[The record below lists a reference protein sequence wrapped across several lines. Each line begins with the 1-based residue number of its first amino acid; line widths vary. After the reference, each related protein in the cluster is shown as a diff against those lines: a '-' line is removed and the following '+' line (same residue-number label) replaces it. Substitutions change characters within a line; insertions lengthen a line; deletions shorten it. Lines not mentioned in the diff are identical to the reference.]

1 MAILLTTL
9 YTSCKPE
16 RAKEFLTCLER
27 NLAHPY
33 IKAVKVFLE
42 VQNPDI
48 GYGYLDG
55 FQHEKLEIIP
65 VHDRSTYAELIA
77 EANKL
82 DNDQI
87 AIIANGDIY
96 FDEHSALER
105 SAEITSGEFWTLSR
119 YEPTLDG
126 KWKLFHH
133 AIAGAHDCWIFRTP
147 LPEFKNNYKL
157 GIQGC
162 DLFIA
167 QRAIEAGFKV
177 LNPCLSILPRHLHQ
191 VPGVRNHKLDPIRK
205 TNYWHD
211 PEYAPLGT
219 QTYSPQPCSLE
230 RRATLSHRSP
240 SYIAMNLIGRWLLP
254 IYRFEPLKNQ
264 LDTWRGYKRTNKAK
278 VK

>member
-16 RAKEFLTCLER
+16 RAEEFLSCLER
-27 NLAHPY
+27 NLAHPD
-33 IKAVKVFLE
+33 IEAVKVFLE
-42 VQNPDI
+42 IKDQDT
-48 GYGYLDG
+48 GYDYLDG
-55 FQHEKLEIIP
+55 FDHEKLEIIP
-65 VHDRSTYAELIA
+65 VHHRSTYAELIA
-77 EANKL
+77 VANNWG
-82 DNDQI
+82 NDQV

-105 SAEITSGEFWTLSR
+105 SVEITPGEFWTLSR
-119 YEPTLDG
+119 YEPTPDG
-126 KWKLFHH
+126 NWKLFHH

-147 LPEFKNNYKL
+147 LAAFKNNYQL

-162 DLFIA
+162 DLFLA

-177 LNPCLSILPRHLHQ
+177 LNPCLSIFPRHLHQ

-230 RRATLSHRSP
+230 NRATLSLRSP
-240 SYIAMNLIGRWLLP
+240 MYMAMSFVGRWLLP

-264 LDTWRGYKRTNKAK
+264 LDIWRGYQPSHKAK
-278 VK
+278 AK